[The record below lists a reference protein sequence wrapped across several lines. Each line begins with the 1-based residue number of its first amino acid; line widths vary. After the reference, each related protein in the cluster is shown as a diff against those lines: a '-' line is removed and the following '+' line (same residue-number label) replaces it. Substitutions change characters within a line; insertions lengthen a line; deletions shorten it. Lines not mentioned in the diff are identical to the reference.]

1 MFSRKIDLKMVLIM
15 KGYLKM
21 TQAEDVG
28 MKEEN
33 VFCCCC
39 IFRDVFCCCCS
50 FRPLQVRGRREI
62 GADGSRTQLAT
73 QPQNLLPL
81 LSAPFLHPPDNDVY
95 YKSVRRHC
103 EGQCGQE
110 LIGGSSSVT

>member
-1 MFSRKIDLKMVLIM
+1 MFSRKIDLKMVLIT
-15 KGYLKM
+15 KRYLIKM
-21 TQAEDVG
+21 TQAEDVE
-28 MKEEN
+28 MKEE
-33 VFCCCC
+33 
-39 IFRDVFCCCCS
+39 DVFCCCCS
-50 FRPLQVRGRREI
+50 LRPLQARGRREI

-73 QPQNLLPL
+73 QPPNLLPL